1 MMAARPPRVAD
12 WLLQRL
18 TSGPRQQSIIGDLH
32 EQYGRGRSFIWY
44 WRQTITTILVGDAMK
59 QRLLWVLVPTAVTAA
74 LTATLSYY
82 FMPTRYQSES
92 LVLVVPQ
99 QVPEAYVRST
109 MSPSHIEERLQT
121 ITEQILSRT
130 RLDRIIQ
137 DFDLYPELS
146 KTAAGEAVVDQ
157 MRSSIGIKIVNG
169 DAFRVVFTADE
180 PRIAMRVTER
190 LTSLFIEENLRDR
203 QVLAEGTN
211 QFLSAQIEDVRRQI
225 VDKEAQLH
233 RLRATTS
240 GELSQGDVLPYEVL
254 KESYKALLLKQLDAR
269 VGASLERRQVGE
281 QFKILDPARLPEA
294 PIGPSKTAVNIG
306 GTLAG
311 LGLGLVMMGVWS
323 RRKKPSVS
331 PQPSAFP
338 QV

>member
-1 MMAARPPRVAD
+1 MMASRPPHFAD

-32 EQYGRGRSFIWY
+32 EQYGRGRSVFWY

-59 QRLLWVLVPTAVTAA
+59 QRLLWVLVPTVVTAA

-82 FMPTRYQSES
+82 FMPTRYQSEA
-92 LVLVVPQ
+92 LILVVPQ
-99 QVPEAYVRST
+99 QVPEAYVKASVT
-109 MSPSHIEERLQT
+109 THVEERLQT
-121 ITEQILSRT
+121 ITQQVMSRI
-130 RLDRIIQ
+130 RLERIIQ
-137 DFDLYPELS
+137 DLNLYPEQS
-146 KTAAGEAVVDQ
+146 KTGTTERIVEQ
-157 MRSSIGIKIVNG
+157 MRSSVRIEIVKG
-169 DAFRVVFTADE
+169 DSFRVSFTSDD
-180 PRIAMRVTER
+180 PRTALRVAER
-190 LTSLFIEENLRDR
+190 LASLFIEENLRDR
-203 QVLAEGTN
+203 EVLAEGTN

-225 VDKEAQLH
+225 VETEARL
-233 RLRATTS
+233 RGLRATTS

-254 KESYKALLLKQLDAR
+254 KDSYKALLQKQLDAR
-269 VGASLERRQVGE
+269 VGASLEQRQVGE

-311 LGLGLVMMGVWS
+311 LTLGLVMMGVWS
-323 RRKKPSVS
+323 RRKKPSVP
-331 PQPSAFP
+331 PQPSASA